1 MYKEIEM
8 LMSDGTTKA
17 VPMKATGSTCLR
29 YKQFT
34 GKEIMKSLIRAMNA
48 LTTGFNT
55 DETSSEISEEAD
67 IDEFQRIISSLAFI
81 MNKQGVGDDMNR
93 LSDVEYIN
101 WLDEFDSGA
110 FIQSSGEIMNLYM
123 DNTLGTSVAKK
134 NPVRLT
140 EK

>member
-8 LMSDGTTKA
+8 LMADGEAKA
-17 VPMKATGSTCLR
+17 IPMKATGSTCLR

-34 GKEIMKSLIRAMNA
+34 GKELMKSILKAANA
-48 LTTGFNT
+48 LTNGFNS
-55 DETSSEISEEAD
+55 EEISEEAD
-67 IDEFQRIISSLAFI
+67 VDEFQQIISSLAFI
-81 MNKQGVGDDMNR
+81 MNKQALGDDMNR
-93 LSDVEYIN
+93 LSENEYVD

-110 FIQSSGEIMNLYM
+110 FTQNAGVIIDLYM
-123 DNTLGTSVAKK
+123 NNTLGTSVAKK